1 MVPPPKR
8 RPRPSPELLD
18 ALRKGKVA
26 LRRQR
31 ENLDFRDKVRMV
43 LELQRICLP
52 LIRRRRPLAEWERA
66 WAITP

>member
-1 MVPPPKR
+1 MVPPQKR

-18 ALRKGKVA
+18 ALHAGKSA

-31 ENLDFRDKVRMV
+31 ETSSLREKIRIV
-43 LELQRICLP
+43 LELQRLCLP
-52 LIRRRRPLAEWERA
+52 LIKRRRPLADWERP